1 MNQTMLD
8 GNWNELKEKL
18 HQRWEQLTDD
28 DLPLIRSDVEQ
39 FIGTVQRKTGEA
51 REAISQYL
59 HELSGGVSAA
69 IGSAAGSISN
79 QAHHASDVVQHSAH
93 RATDQVRVGY
103 DEAERFVRDRPGT
116 SLAVCFGAGIAL
128 GILVALSLRNR

>member
-1 MNQTMLD
+1 MDQLMLERD
-8 GNWNELKEKL
+8 WNEIKGKL
-18 HQRWEQLTDD
+18 RHRWEQLTDD
-28 DLPLIRSDVEQ
+28 DLPLIRSDLEQ

-51 REAISQYL
+51 REAIAQYL
-59 HELSGGVSAA
+59 HDLSGGASAA
-69 IGSAAGSISN
+69 IGSAAGSISH

-93 RATDQVRVGY
+93 RAADQVRAGY

-128 GILVALSLRNR
+128 GIFVALSLRNR